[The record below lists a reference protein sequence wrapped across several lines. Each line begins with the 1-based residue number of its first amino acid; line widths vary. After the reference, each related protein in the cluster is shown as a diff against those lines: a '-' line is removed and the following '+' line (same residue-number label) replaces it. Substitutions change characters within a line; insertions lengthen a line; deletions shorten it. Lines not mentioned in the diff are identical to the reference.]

1 MQQPNAFKVLKI
13 LHTALLIGMIVFCIV
28 AIILVQRNLITAS
41 GETLERTLQV
51 VCILVSGVMLLA
63 GFNIFKKKM
72 LAARNDTGPG
82 EQRMDLY
89 RAACILW
96 WAMIEGPGLLAI
108 IGYILT
114 HNFAFFAL
122 GVFHISCLFVF
133 SPRKANIVVLLN
145 LTPDEVARLDGS
157 AVQK

>member
-1 MQQPNAFKVLKI
+1 MQQPNAFKVLKV
-13 LHTALLIGMIVFCIV
+13 LHTALLIGMIIFSLIAIV
-28 AIILVQRNLITAS
+28 LVQRNLVPAS
-41 GETLERTLQV
+41 GGETLERTLQV
-51 VCILVSGVMLLA
+51 VCILVSGVMLLG
-63 GFNIFKKKM
+63 GFNLFKKKM
-72 LAARNDTGPG
+72 MVARNDTGPG

-108 IGYILT
+108 IAYILT

-122 GVFHISCLFVF
+122 GVFHIACLFVF

-145 LTPDEVARLDGS
+145 LSEAEVARLEGRG
-157 AVQK
+157 

>member
-1 MQQPNAFKVLKI
+1 MQQPNAFKVLKV
-13 LHTALLIGMIVFCIV
+13 LHTALLIGMIIFGTV
-28 AIILVQRNLITAS
+28 AIVLVQRNLVPAS
-41 GETLERTLQV
+41 GESLERSLQI
-51 VCILVSGVMLLA
+51 VCILVSGVMLLG
-63 GFNIFKKKM
+63 GFNLFKKKM
-72 LAARNDTGPG
+72 MVARNATGPG

-108 IGYILT
+108 IAYILT

-122 GVFHISCLFVF
+122 GVFHIACLFVF
-133 SPRKANIVVLLN
+133 SPRKANVVVLLN

-157 AVQK
+157 AASK

>member
-1 MQQPNAFKVLKI
+1 MQQPNAFKMLKV
-13 LHTALLIGMIVFCIV
+13 LHTALLMGMIVFSVIAIV
-28 AIILVQRNLITAS
+28 LVQRNLVPAS

-51 VCILVSGVMLLA
+51 VCILVSGVGLLA
-63 GFNIFKKKM
+63 GFNLFKKKM
-72 LAARNDTGPG
+72 MAARNDTGPG

-122 GVFHISCLFVF
+122 GVFHITCLFVF

-145 LTPDEVARLDGS
+145 LSSEEVARLEG
-157 AVQK
+157 KK

>member
-1 MQQPNAFKVLKI
+1 MQQPNAFKVLRI
-13 LHTALLIGMIVFCIV
+13 LHTALLIGMATFNIV
-28 AIILVQRNLITAS
+28 ALIVVQKGRMPAADES
-41 GETLERTLQV
+41 FQRTFQV
-51 VCILVSGVMLLA
+51 VCLLASAGLLIA

-96 WAMIEGPGLLAI
+96 WAMIEGPGLLAVV
-108 IGYILT
+108 GFILT

-122 GVFHISCLFVF
+122 SLFHFTCLWVFT
-133 SPRKANIVVLLN
+133 PRKANIVVLLN
-145 LTPDEVARLDGS
+145 LTPEEVSRLEGS
-157 AVQK
+157 GK